1 MKPTFLSP
9 WFVWAGI
16 LVLISAV
23 VAYGNIHMGP
33 EASRLSPW
41 NWVWVAVMGGLVV
54 GTRCYQYF
62 VQKR

>member
-1 MKPTFLSP
+1 MKAPFLSP
-9 WFVWAGI
+9 WFVWASI

-23 VAYGNIHMGP
+23 VAFGNIHTGP

-41 NWVWVAVMGGLVV
+41 NWAWVAVMGGIVV

-62 VQKR
+62 IQKR